1 MCLVCH
7 WRQFSSDPLYGRL
20 HASPAVAPFIVSRV
34 DPGADSYDKV
44 GADVYRPHGETV
56 GAGAQWGPVRRFA
69 SARGKC
75 FFAGEAGVDGQ
86 DADVVSYLHDLDM
99 LLKRW
104 RGGSGAGQ
112 IEALCWTTRVAA
124 EGDFRL
130 DASADR
136 LAEYRRMAQDQFY
149 GASV

>member
-1 MCLVCH
+1 
-7 WRQFSSDPLYGRL
+7 
-20 HASPAVAPFIVSRV
+20 
-34 DPGADSYDKV
+34 
-44 GADVYRPHGETV
+44 
-56 GAGAQWGPVRRFA
+56 
-69 SARGKC
+69 
-75 FFAGEAGVDGQ
+75 
-86 DADVVSYLHDLDM
+86 M

-124 EGDFRL
+124 DGDFRL